1 MDKEILHKYIIGDAS
16 PEEKEAVT
24 RWVDADKENME
35 EYLALRK
42 LYNIT
47 IWQQEP
53 DIMVDRAGTTE
64 NSRHIRHC
72 FFSCV
77 HI

>member
-47 IWQQEP
+47 
-53 DIMVDRAGTTE
+53 
-64 NSRHIRHC
+64 SRLLLPQK
-72 FFSCV
+72 
-77 HI
+77 

>member
-53 DIMVDRAGTTE
+53 APVALR
-64 NSRHIRHC
+64 NN
-72 FFSCV
+72 F
-77 HI
+77 

>member
-53 DIMVDRAGTTE
+53 APVASEIISEVRKRRT
-64 NSRHIRHC
+64 
-72 FFSCV
+72 
-77 HI
+77 

>member
-53 DIMVDRAGTTE
+53 APCCLR
-64 NSRHIRHC
+64 NN
-72 FFSCV
+72 F
-77 HI
+77 